1 MDLIIVTRARALQPL
16 IISSSSLS
24 SLSSLSWH
32 EVIHLNSDHSKQ
44 TLIQTSSLLA
54 QLTISNALS
63 YNLIDRSG
71 EWGYFGFN
79 RLMTMTT
86 HLTLITW

>member
-1 MDLIIVTRARALQPL
+1 MDLIIVTRARTLQPL

-63 YNLIDRSG
+63 YNFIDRSG
-71 EWGYFGFN
+71 EWGYLGFN

-86 HLTLITW
+86 HLTLIPW